1 MLKICCI
8 GGNFI
13 FVRVVDTEKLVN
25 MENVCIID
33 VRSENEFKS
42 GTISGA
48 INIPILNNKER
59 EEVGFVYVNKSVRD
73 AKRLAL
79 KYAGYKLEDIF
90 NKVSDQFEKNKE
102 IVFFCARG
110 GMRSLTVHN
119 LFNSIG
125 IKNFKLDMGYKGYRK
140 FLRENFENYLNKIKF
155 IVIHGKTGIGKTKIL
170 NELKS
175 QGYPVIDLE
184 YAANHR
190 ASFLGGVNLGEQN
203 SQKNFESII
212 FHDVLDI
219 IKTNKN
225 NEHEK
230 INVFIEGES
239 KRIGKIIIPDYFFK
253 FMIEGIHVCVD
264 LPIKL
269 RVENLIEDYL
279 KVSPNELNSGKINVD
294 KDILEDFKNNMSLLS
309 KYSSKNDMK
318 EYNDLLENGEYGK
331 LAESLIKNY
340 YDPKYLNSMGKHNFE
355 FNFELNSLEE
365 FLSKLKD
372 LYKLLSYNSLG

>member
-1 MLKICCI
+1 M
-8 GGNFI
+8 
-13 FVRVVDTEKLVN
+13 D
-25 MENVCIID
+25 NVCIID
-33 VRSENEFKS
+33 VRSENEFKN

-48 INIPILNNKER
+48 INIPILNNGER
-59 EEVGFVYVNKSVRD
+59 EEVGFVYVNKSVRE

-79 KYAGYKLEDIF
+79 KYAGYKLEEIF
-90 NKVSDQFEKNKE
+90 DKVSNQFEKNKD

-110 GMRSLTVHN
+110 GMRSLTIHN

-140 FLRENFENYLNKIKF
+140 FLRENFENYLNKIRF

-170 NELKS
+170 NELKA

-212 FHDVLDI
+212 FHNILEI
-219 IKTNKN
+219 IKRNKHN
-225 NEHEK
+225 NQEK

-239 KRIGKIIIPDYFFK
+239 KRIGKIIMPEYFFK
-253 FMIEGIHVCVD
+253 FMNEGIHVCVD
-264 LPIKL
+264 LPVKL

-279 KVSPNELNSGKINVD
+279 KVSLSELNTRKINVD
-294 KDILEDFKNNMSLLS
+294 RDILEDFRKNMTLLD

-318 EYNDLLENGEYGK
+318 EYNNLLENGEYER
-331 LAESLIKNY
+331 LAETLIKNY
-340 YDPKYLNSMGKHNFE
+340 YDPKYLNSMSKHNFE
-355 FNFELNSLEE
+355 FNFELDSLEK
-365 FLSKLKD
+365 FLRELKD
-372 LYKLLSYNSLG
+372 LYKSLE